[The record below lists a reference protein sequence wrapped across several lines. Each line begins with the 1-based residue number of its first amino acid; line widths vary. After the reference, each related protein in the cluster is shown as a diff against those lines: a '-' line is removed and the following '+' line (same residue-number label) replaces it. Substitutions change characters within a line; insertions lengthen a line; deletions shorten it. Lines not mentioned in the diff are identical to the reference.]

1 MVTVA
6 ATVLVG
12 GGVVFA
18 IAGAANASVPS
29 AAIPPIVASFLRPNI
44 FNRLFSSDVRR
55 EWTAW
60 CRVGCCYQLEG
71 NLTYQRDQPEL
82 RESRLRPLAAGPTS

>member
-29 AAIPPIVASFLRPNI
+29 AAIPPIVASFLDRTSLI
-44 FNRLFSSDVRR
+44 ASSHPMS
-55 EWTAW
+55 
-60 CRVGCCYQLEG
+60 GG
-71 NLTYQRDQPEL
+71 NGPRGAGWD
-82 RESRLRPLAAGPTS
+82 AATSWKVISPTSVTSLSCANHD